1 MKIAI
6 TGGIG
11 SGKSTVRAL
20 IAQMGYLTLDADTV
34 VRNLSTDSSYISQ
47 VQASFPA
54 AITPS
59 GEIDRKVLA
68 DLVFHNENHPFH
80 AKTIFSFFFS

>member
-34 VRNLSTDSSYISQ
+34 VRNLSTDSAYISQ
-47 VQASFPA
+47 VQAAFPT

-59 GEIDRKVLA
+59 GEIDRKAVREA
-68 DLVFHNENHPFH
+68 VVRKAAHGVRM
-80 AKTIFSFFFS
+80 AVRVG